1 MRFVSIMN
9 YTLSSKLCFR
19 FDRSVEKE
27 LKKRRET
34 INSGAD
40 SFGPV
45 MPVKDI
51 NVSKGIMD
59 RMSEA
64 SASRIEIASQMGMQP
79 DTELTDA
86 VDKYAKAEAMCA
98 FAGAVKAAEA
108 AAEGM

>member
-1 MRFVSIMN
+1 M
-9 YTLSSKLCFR
+9 R

-27 LKKRRET
+27 LKKRRE
-34 INSGAD
+34 
-40 SFGPV
+40 SFNNGSENFGSV
-45 MPVKDI
+45 VPVKDLNI
-51 NVSKGIMD
+51 SKGILE

-64 SASRIEIASQMGMQP
+64 SSTRIEIATQMGMQP

-108 AAEGM
+108 AAEGTYVLF